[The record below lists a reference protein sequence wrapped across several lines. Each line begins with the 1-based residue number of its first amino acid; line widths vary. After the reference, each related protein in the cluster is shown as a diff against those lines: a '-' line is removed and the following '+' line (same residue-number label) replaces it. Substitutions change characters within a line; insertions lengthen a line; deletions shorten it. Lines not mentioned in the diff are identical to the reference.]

1 MSLHLNRQCQ
11 RADAY
16 LPPVRLVPGSVVPTK
31 KRRETATSLDKAAS
45 ACWRRHIWV
54 ALQLVNVLFCKFL
67 ARPPFGSLNLAKLRR
82 ADPKEPLV
90 SCYDLDSSSDT
101 RFKARKSLRPKT
113 FWRRTKGRS
122 ESLNGGIAGG
132 RRGAS
137 DSLQIATNRAS
148 GALDVLAHCGRLMLD
163 PLDPVLH
170 QVSDRHD
177 AHQASAR
184 HDRKMANPSLSD
196 QRKRTQHVG

>member
-67 ARPPFGSLNLAKLRR
+67 ARPPFGSLNLARLRR
-82 ADPKEPLV
+82 ADPKEQLV

-101 RFKARKSLRPKT
+101 RFKARKSLKPNT

-122 ESLNGGIAGG
+122 ESLNGGIAVG

-137 DSLQIATNRAS
+137 DSLQIATNRGFRRSGCTHAS
-148 GALDVLAHCGRLMLD
+148 LPPRARSALYGASPD
-163 PLDPVLH
+163 PRWIRFPPGDHPTRPG
-170 QVSDRHD
+170 DGGPF
-177 AHQASAR
+177 A
-184 HDRKMANPSLSD
+184 
-196 QRKRTQHVG
+196 G

>member
-82 ADPKEPLV
+82 VDPKEPLV

-101 RFKARKSLRPKT
+101 RFKARKSLKPK
-113 FWRRTKGRS
+113 
-122 ESLNGGIAGG
+122 
-132 RRGAS
+132 
-137 DSLQIATNRAS
+137 
-148 GALDVLAHCGRLMLD
+148 DVLAKNERPKRIAERGNSRRSLRCKQFVANCDESRVRRSGCTRASRPPHAR
-163 PLDPVLH
+163 
-170 QVSDRHD
+170 
-177 AHQASAR
+177 SAR
-184 HDRKMANPSLSD
+184 SGASPNPRSTRCPPGVRRIRPED
-196 QRKRTQHVG
+196 GEPFAE